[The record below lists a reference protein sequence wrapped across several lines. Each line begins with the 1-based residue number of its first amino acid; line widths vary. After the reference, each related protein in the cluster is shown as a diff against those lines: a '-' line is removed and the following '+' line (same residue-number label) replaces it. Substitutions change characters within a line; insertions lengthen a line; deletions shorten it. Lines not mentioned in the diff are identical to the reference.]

1 MLRGRAAFVLRPGRS
16 TVTVCPDAD
25 RTSQVMAMHFI
36 SYSRTDGLDFALWL
50 HDRLVGDPQSFDVWL
65 DKSDVHEGL
74 MRNC

>member
-1 MLRGRAAFVLRPGRS
+1 
-16 TVTVCPDAD
+16 
-25 RTSQVMAMHFI
+25 MAMHFI